1 MAMCNARSLKNA
13 LKTFFKE
20 NGREPDLKE
29 FRKLVTGQ
37 SGKKKND
44 SSEKAS

>member
-20 NGREPDLKE
+20 NGREPNLEE
-29 FRKLVTGQ
+29 FRKLVTGH
-37 SGKKKND
+37 SGKTKND
-44 SSEKAS
+44 SSKKVS

>member
-1 MAMCNARSLKNA
+1 MAAINAKTLKNA

-29 FRKLVTGQ
+29 FRKLVTGE
-37 SGKKKND
+37 SAKDEPNK
-44 SSEKAS
+44 KAS